1 MLTHRQGPPRSL
13 VVSSLLAIAGWL
25 VFHSAAPA
33 QQKPDLATLA
43 YSKTLKGSVPE
54 YSQITVDVSGS
65 GTYEGRKLDEP
76 PSPRP
81 LQLSRAT
88 TQRLFEL
95 AEQLDNFRSLQLESH
110 HKVADM
116 GMKTL
121 TYKRGSEVG
130 RVEFNYTENRV
141 ARELV
146 DWFERIASVEQ
157 HIAALEFAIKYDPLG
172 LPRELLQI
180 QIDLANKA
188 LADPGLMVPEL
199 EEIVRNPRLLHL
211 AQARAQD
218 ILDRIQS
225 SN

>member
-1 MLTHRQGPPRSL
+1 MLTHRQGPSRLL
-13 VVSSLLAIAGWL
+13 VVSSLLATTGWL
-25 VFHSAAPA
+25 VVPA
-33 QQKPDLATLA
+33 VSLAQEMRELATLTF
-43 YSKTLKGSVPE
+43 SKTLKGSVPE
-54 YSQITVDVSGS
+54 YSQITVDANGS

-76 PSPRP
+76 PNPRP

-88 TQRLFEL
+88 SQRLFEL
-95 AEQLDNFRSLQLESH
+95 TEQLGNFRSLDLESH
-110 HKVADM
+110 RKVADL
-116 GMKTL
+116 GLKTL

-157 HIAALEFAIKYDPLG
+157 HIATLEFAIKYDHLG

-180 QIDLANKA
+180 QIDLNNKA